1 MPSALD
7 DLFPRVLL
15 VNCHHLEPNHSL
27 SLGQTHTL
35 DSNALNYGSCI
46 PPQVQSVFAGNKYI
60 LINIHGQF

>member
-7 DLFPRVLL
+7 DLFPRVPI
-15 VNCHHLEPNHSL
+15 VIGHHLEPTHSL
-27 SLGQTHTL
+27 WVRHTL